1 MVAGRLLPPAILFVS
16 GTTTCATELLLLLLL
31 TVGCETIARGASS
44 ARIVAAVVDA
54 GAAGDATGGGVGGA
68 GFAIVPAAP
77 MNAPAYFRSPHI
89 GSKCFSFQG
98 SSLLFSRSASERSF
112 SWASGVNSPSVNRS
126 RHSWQARAKN
136 SLFSPDGFSR
146 MPLRTHSDA
155 SALDGGGTGV
165 LRWGEGS
172 ISIEPIDTFSGS
184 SSRSAT
190 DESYS
195 SDSSTQVDS
204 DSGQETSSG

>member
-98 SSLLFSRSASERSF
+98 DDDDEAAATPPPPEVTVIVVLAGSTIVPVDVVMIVLLLPPVAFVLVLLVVVVYVIACIFASERE
-112 SWASGVNSPSVNRS
+112 
-126 RHSWQARAKN
+126 
-136 SLFSPDGFSR
+136 L
-146 MPLRTHSDA
+146 
-155 SALDGGGTGV
+155 
-165 LRWGEGS
+165 GS
-172 ISIEPIDTFSGS
+172 IFTA
-184 SSRSAT
+184 AT
-190 DESYS
+190 AAVVEDVAAGC
-195 SDSSTQVDS
+195 TGLIVDCMW
-204 DSGQETSSG
+204 